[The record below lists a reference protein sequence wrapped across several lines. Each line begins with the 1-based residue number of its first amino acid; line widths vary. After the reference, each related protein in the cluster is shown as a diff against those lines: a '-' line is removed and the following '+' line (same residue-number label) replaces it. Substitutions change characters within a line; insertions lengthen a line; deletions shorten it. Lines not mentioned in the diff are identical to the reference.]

1 MNSKDSFEAIQQ
13 ELDQIRQDIESI
25 SKKRYPRFGSGR
37 LESKN
42 GNIHFTAQAAE
53 EGEE

>member
-1 MNSKDSFEAIQQ
+1 MNSKDSFEAIQL
-13 ELDQIRQDIESI
+13 ELELIQKDIQSI
-25 SKKRYPRFGSGR
+25 GQKRYPRFGSGR

-42 GNIHFTAQAAE
+42 GNIHFTTQPVE